1 MGSEGATPVLATNPV
16 DQTASLPPYLIPA
29 ISMAEYAAK
38 AKPPLS
44 FEAELPLLKI
54 LDFGGGMLVF
64 SLYYAVTNLII
75 FFFSAFQQGEARLR
89 IQSTVGVCPPE
100 VIFPMIALDENDPDW
115 DMRSDIWSLACTVS
129 PPLFFSFV
137 LVVECILT

>member
-44 FEAELPLLKI
+44 FEAEPPLLKI

-64 SLYYAVTNLII
+64 SFYYAVTNLI
-75 FFFSAFQQGEARLR
+75 FPPAFKQGEARLR

-100 VIFPMIALDENDPDW
+100 VIFPMIALDEKDPNW

-129 PPLFFSFV
+129 PPPFFFV